1 MLTKVWLCVRP
12 KNLKGCCNLM
22 TSELPFSKRG
32 VTISPFPNG
41 RKLDGTR
48 TNASQKK
55 SFSFSQKHELK
66 NTTLF
71 ISLKREFTKTELCS
85 LIVLFILSWASVYL
99 FILYIFFF
107 GPDSLHK
114 LCKTGKGDR
123 VSWPQNHIWSEF
135 AQGSRPSL
143 RLLLSA
149 RFWRIRQTTTICQI
163 FVGLHIMTRPL
174 HPVTELA

>member
-99 FILYIFFF
+99 FILYIFFSDPIHCINYVKQERELEYH
-107 GPDSLHK
+107 GHK
-114 LCKTGKGDR
+114 ITSD
-123 VSWPQNHIWSEF
+123 QNLPKAVARLSGCFWV
-135 AQGSRPSL
+135 QGSGEL
-143 RLLLSA
+143 
-149 RFWRIRQTTTICQI
+149 
-163 FVGLHIMTRPL
+163 GRPL
-174 HPVTELA
+174 QSVRFLWDYI